1 MNGKQ
6 FGMTRKDFLRASA
19 AFAAAGPLAAFAKS
33 ETKPLMR
40 LGLLAD
46 VHFETGEN
54 GKRLQNCL
62 CYEPAL
68 RYFDERKA
76 DGVLVAGDLT
86 DYGTG
91 AALRQLA
98 AIWFKVF
105 PGNRRSDG
113 KPIVPLFIYGD
124 HDMGGYM
131 HKFSWAKTHCI
142 VPGELDEIISSGDN
156 AARLWKECFHE
167 EWAPIQVKECCG
179 FQFVLAH
186 HPLHTKESDHGN
198 SIPGLADF
206 MAKLGIDPKK
216 PFFFVQHRMFR
227 GTVGGDNP
235 CRGWESGKTTE
246 VLKRYP
252 NVLAICGH
260 GHRNAVDDLNLWQGA
275 FTALAVPSINY
286 CCTRQ
291 HHENGCNNSDKDMIM
306 PRGEIRKSWQGLFG
320 TLYADRFVV
329 ERRDFLN
336 NLPLGPDWVIP
347 LPSPDGS
354 LRTEVRA
361 RKAVAPQFAKDAKIS
376 ISERTV
382 VNKAKKETEAVIVS
396 FPVAHATA
404 QTPRTYDYVV
414 TARKDGKVLKE
425 KMAFS
430 KGQFWA
436 DRLDVK
442 LVECAFAK
450 SDLPDDWRTSVRFT
464 VAPRDSFGNRG
475 REIG

>member
-1 MNGKQ
+1 
-6 FGMTRKDFLRASA
+6 MTRRDFIGAGA
-19 AFAAAGPLAAFAKS
+19 AFAAGGARMALAGQGA
-33 ETKPLMR
+33 EPLMR
-40 LGLLAD
+40 LGMIAD
-46 VHFETGEN
+46 VHLATGDD
-54 GKRLQNCL
+54 GRGVQNCL
-62 CYEPAL
+62 CFEPAL
-68 RYFDERKA
+68 RYFDERGA
-76 DGVLVAGDLT
+76 DGVVVAGDIT
-86 DYGTG
+86 DFGTG
-91 AALRQLA
+91 AALRRISE
-98 AIWFKVF
+98 IWFRVF
-105 PGNRRSDG
+105 PDNRRSDG
-113 KPIVPLFIYGD
+113 KPIVPLFIFGD

-131 HKFSWAKTHCI
+131 HTSYRKWAESVCT
-142 VPGELDEIISSGDN
+142 VPGELDEIISDGDN

-198 SIPGLADF
+198 SIPGLSDF
-206 MAKLGIDPKK
+206 MAKQGLDPKK
-216 PFFFVQHRMFR
+216 PFFFVQHRMFK
-227 GTVGGDNP
+227 GTVGGEKP

-246 VLKRYP
+246 VLKNYP

-260 GHRNAVDDLNLWQGA
+260 GHRNAVDDLNLWQGE
-275 FTALAVPSINY
+275 FTALEVPSINY

-291 HHENGCNNSDKDMIM
+291 HHENGRNNSDKDMIM
-306 PRGEIRKSWQGLFG
+306 PTGDIRKSWQGLFG
-320 TLYADRFVV
+320 TMYADQFVV

-336 NLPLGPDWVIP
+336 GLPLGPDWVIP

-354 LRTEVRA
+354 LRTEARA
-361 RKAVAPQFAKDAKIS
+361 KKSLPPQFAEGATIS
-376 ISERTV
+376 LSERTV
-382 VNKAKKETEAVIVS
+382 VNRAKKSTDAVIVS

-414 TARKDGKVLKE
+414 TAWKDGKVLRE
-425 KMAFS
+425 KMVFS

-436 DRLDVK
+436 DSLDVK

>member
-1 MNGKQ
+1 
-6 FGMTRKDFLRASA
+6 MTRKEFLGSTA
-19 AFAAAGPLAAFAKS
+19 AFAAVGPLATFTKPA
-33 ETKPLMR
+33 TKPLMR
-40 LGLLAD
+40 LGLIAD
-46 VHFETGEN
+46 VHLPTRETGK
-54 GKRLQNCL
+54 GLQNSL

-76 DGVLVAGDLT
+76 DGVIVAGDLT
-86 DYGTG
+86 DFGTG
-91 AALRQLA
+91 AALRQVA

-131 HKFSWAKTHCI
+131 HKLSWAKTNCI
-142 VPGELDEIISSGDN
+142 VPGELDEIISEGDN
-156 AARLWKECFHE
+156 AAKLWRECFHE
-167 EWAPIQVKECCG
+167 EWAPIQVKACCG
-179 FQFVLAH
+179 YRFVLAH
-186 HPLHTKESDHGN
+186 HPLHTKASDNGD
-198 SIPGLADF
+198 SIPDLAAF
-206 MAKLGIDPKK
+206 MAKQGLESAK

-246 VLKRYP
+246 VLKGYP

-291 HHENGCNNSDKDMIM
+291 HRENGYNNSDKEAIM
-306 PRGEIRKSWQGLFG
+306 PRGEIRKSWQGLLG
-320 TLYADRFVV
+320 TMYADRFVV

-336 NLPLGPDWVIP
+336 GLPLGPDWVIP

-354 LRTEVRA
+354 LRTGVRA
-361 RKAVAPQFAKDAKIS
+361 KRSIPPQFAAGATVS
-376 ISERTV
+376 ISERVV
-382 VNKAKKETEAVIVS
+382 VNRAKKSTEAVVVS
-396 FPVAHATA
+396 FPVAHATT

-414 TARKDGKVLKE
+414 TARMGKKVVKE
-425 KMAFS
+425 KLAFS

-436 DRLDVK
+436 DSLDVK
-442 LVECAFAK
+442 PVECAFAK

-475 REIG
+475 KEIG